1 MHSIA
6 TNNKLI
12 DKDLQHFNKMLD
24 TNKVYLK
31 MTIHLGKVFLQISN
45 THLKDKTKRTS
56 NFLNRIGGSFD
67 LMESNLKEE
76 DIIAHLQMTKSFM
89 FMVEKILELDIL
101 IICGASIFPAW
112 TNSFQ
117 DKLNINPTLN
127 GS

>member
-1 MHSIA
+1 
-6 TNNKLI
+6 
-12 DKDLQHFNKMLD
+12 
-24 TNKVYLK
+24 
-31 MTIHLGKVFLQISN
+31 
-45 THLKDKTKRTS
+45 
-56 NFLNRIGGSFD
+56 
-67 LMESNLKEE
+67 
-76 DIIAHLQMTKSFM
+76 MTKSFM